1 MSLDTFEDDDLAAI
15 KSPTTNTEQPKTNQR
30 TKVSA
35 QQDAPVPPAPASSAE
50 DISFGTDEAD
60 EIAKAAEGLPT
71 VKIGKT
77 EAARFAF
84 VPNQPL
90 KHGKIHYR
98 DGFGSYKC
106 LSTKDGVKQLCC
118 KTDGDAKDRFVAI
131 VFRYVNADPS
141 TGRMAK
147 DKKPEVAVQ
156 ALRLSRS
163 NFRDIT
169 NLGINDENET
179 SNPATFD
186 IIMTHDQSRAFGYV
200 FKPTQVLRW
209 KELGDAPLEMVK
221 PFADGVA
228 LSRRLGK
235 TLTVAE
241 LPGGIDGDEEMRATL
256 ASIDAEDFN

>member
-1 MSLDTFEDDDLAAI
+1 MNLENFDDDELTAI
-15 KSPTTNTEQPKTNQR
+15 EAPATTPAQSKTNQSS
-30 TKVSA
+30 KG
-35 QQDAPVPPAPASSAE
+35 DAPQGAAKSAAPASTGE
-50 DISFGTDEAD
+50 DILFGTDEAD
-60 EIAKAAEGLPT
+60 EISKAADGLPS

-84 VPNQPL
+84 SPNQPL
-90 KHGKIHYR
+90 KHAKIHYR
-98 DGFGSYKC
+98 EGLGSYRC
-106 LSTKDGVKQLCC
+106 LSKAGVKQTCC
-118 KTDGDAKDRFVAI
+118 KTDGEPKDRFVAM
-131 VFRYVNADPS
+131 VFRYLNADPL

-169 NLGINDENET
+169 NLGVNDENET
-179 SNPATFD
+179 SNPAAFD
-186 IIMTHDQSRAFGYV
+186 IIMIHDPSRAFGYQ
-200 FKPTQVLRW
+200 FKATQVLRW

-241 LPGGIDGDEEMRATL
+241 LPGAADGDEEMRATL
-256 ASIDAEDFN
+256 ASISEDDFN

>member
-1 MSLDTFEDDDLAAI
+1 MSLDNFDDDEL
-15 KSPTTNTEQPKTNQR
+15 TTLKAEATTPAQPKTAQP
-30 TKVSA
+30 TKSTAKQNV
-35 QQDAPVPPAPASSAE
+35 QEPPPPAGTRE
-50 DISFGTDEAD
+50 DITFGSDEAD
-60 EIAKAAEGLPT
+60 EIAKAADGLPS

-77 EAARFAF
+77 EAARVAL
-84 VPNQPL
+84 VPGQPL
-90 KHGKIHYR
+90 KHTKIHFR
-98 DGFGSYKC
+98 EGFGSYRC
-106 LSTKDGVKQLCC
+106 LSKDGVKQTCC
-118 KTDGDAKDRFVAI
+118 KTDGEPKTRFVAL
-131 VFRYVNADPS
+131 VFRYTNADPS

-147 DKKPEVAVQ
+147 GKKPEVAVQ

-186 IIMTHDQSRAFGYV
+186 IIMSHDASRAFGYQ
-200 FKPTQVLRW
+200 FKAAQVLRW

-241 LPGGIDGDEEMRATL
+241 LPGARDGDEEMRATL
-256 ASIDAEDFN
+256 ASLSEDDFN

>member
-1 MSLDTFEDDDLAAI
+1 MSIDNFDDDELTEI
-15 KSPTTNTEQPKTNQR
+15 KVPATTPVLPKTTQP
-30 TKVSA
+30 TKSA
-35 QQDAPVPPAPASSAE
+35 VQQNVPVPPAPLRTSE
-50 DISFGTDEAD
+50 DIDWGSDEAD
-60 EIAKAAEGLPT
+60 EIARTAEGLPS
-71 VKIGKT
+71 VKIGKK

-84 VPNQPL
+84 VPGQPV
-90 KHGKIHYR
+90 KHAKIHYR
-98 DGFGSYKC
+98 EGFGSYRC
-106 LSTKDGVKQLCC
+106 LSKDGVKQTCC
-118 KTDGDAKDRFVAI
+118 KMDGDPKDRFVAM
-131 VFRYVNADPS
+131 VFRYGGADPS

-169 NLGINDENET
+169 NLGINDENEA

-186 IIMTHDQSRAFGYV
+186 IIMTHDQSRAFGYQ
-200 FKPTQVLRW
+200 FKTAQVLRW
-209 KELGDAPLEMVK
+209 KELGDAPLDLVK

-241 LPGGIDGDEEMRATL
+241 LPGAGDGDEEMRTTL
-256 ASIDAEDFN
+256 ASIDADDFN

>member
-1 MSLDTFEDDDLAAI
+1 MRLDNFDDDELTEIKAA
-15 KSPTTNTEQPKTNQR
+15 TTPAQPKT
-30 TKVSA
+30 TPMAKGGA
-35 QQDAPVPPAPASSAE
+35 QQSQPVAPASTSE
-50 DISFGTDEAD
+50 DILFGTDEAD
-60 EIAKAAEGLPT
+60 EMAKAADGLPS

-77 EAARFAF
+77 EAARFAL
-84 VPNQPL
+84 VPGQPL
-90 KHGKIHYR
+90 KHHKIHYR
-98 DGFGSYKC
+98 EGFGSYKC
-106 LSTKDGVKQLCC
+106 LSKDGVKQACC
-118 KTDGDAKDRFVAI
+118 KTDGDPKDRFVGM
-131 VFRYVNADPS
+131 VFRYTNADPS

-156 ALRLSRS
+156 ALRMSRS

-186 IIMTHDQSRAFGYV
+186 IIMPHDPSRAFGYQ
-200 FKPTQVLRW
+200 FKATQVLRW
-209 KELGDAPLEMVK
+209 KELGDAPLDLVK

-241 LPGGIDGDEEMRATL
+241 LPGTADGDEEMRATL
-256 ASIDAEDFN
+256 ATLDAEDFN

>member
-1 MSLDTFEDDDLAAI
+1 MTLNTFEDDDLAAI
-15 KSPTTNTEQPKTNQR
+15 KSPATTPTQPKTNPR
-30 TKVSA
+30 TKVA
-35 QQDAPVPPAPASSAE
+35 ALQDAPVLPASSTD
-50 DISFGTDEAD
+50 DISFGSDEAD
-60 EIAKAAEGLPT
+60 EMVKAAEGLPT
-71 VKIGKT
+71 LKISKA

-84 VPNQPL
+84 VPGQPL
-90 KHGKIHYR
+90 KHAKVHYR
-98 DGFGSYKC
+98 DGFGSYRC
-106 LSTKDGVKQLCC
+106 LSKDGVKQLCC
-118 KTDGDAKDRFVAI
+118 KTDGDPKEKLVAM
-131 VFRYVNADPS
+131 VFRYANADPS

-186 IIMTHDQSRAFGYV
+186 IVMTHDASRAFGYQ
-200 FKPTQVLRW
+200 FKATQVLRW

>member
-1 MSLDTFEDDDLAAI
+1 MSLDTFDDELETIPAGAKAPAQPQTTQPPKGAAQQNAP
-15 KSPTTNTEQPKTNQR
+15 KSP
-30 TKVSA
+30 
-35 QQDAPVPPAPASSAE
+35 APVSTNE
-50 DISFGTDEAD
+50 DIDFGTAEAD
-60 EIAKAAEGLPT
+60 EIAKAADGLPT

-84 VPNQPL
+84 VPGQPL
-90 KHGKIHYR
+90 KHSKVHYR
-98 DGFGSYKC
+98 EGFGSYKC
-106 LSTKDGVKQLCC
+106 LSKDGVKQLCC
-118 KTDGDAKDRFVAI
+118 KTDGDPKDRFVGM
-131 VFRYVNADPS
+131 VFRYVNVDPS

-147 DKKPEVAVQ
+147 DKRPEVAVQ

-186 IIMTHDQSRAFGYV
+186 IIMTHDQSRAFGYQ
-200 FKPTQVLRW
+200 FKAAQVLRW
-209 KELGDAPLEMVK
+209 KELGDSPLELVK

-235 TLTVAE
+235 ALTVAE
-241 LPGGIDGDEEMRATL
+241 LPGVLHGDVDPEMKATL
-256 ASIDAEDFN
+256 ASLAEEDFN